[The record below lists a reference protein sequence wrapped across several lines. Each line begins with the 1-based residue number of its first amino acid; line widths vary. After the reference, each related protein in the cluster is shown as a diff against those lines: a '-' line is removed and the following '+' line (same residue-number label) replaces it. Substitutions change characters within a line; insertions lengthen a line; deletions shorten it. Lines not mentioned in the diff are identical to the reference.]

1 MIMKKTYT
9 DVQLIQFAKRVLQ
22 GMEANE
28 VDFQDSEIPALDN
41 LMAFCG
47 HIAAAYLHLED

>member
-9 DVQLIQFAKRVLQ
+9 DAQLIQFAKRVLQ